1 MRVHNI
7 YTDENGETHFRDIDV
22 EMTQQGPD
30 GTTSK
35 RLPATGIYFRT
46 TPADWF
52 FDWHPATRRQY
63 VINLDA
69 PNKITAS
76 DGETRIIGV
85 GEIILIEDTHGKGHM
100 SQAVGQMRRSIM
112 IPIDWTKK
120 REPWSNGALPD
131 GAVDSLLLQ
140 CTPRTQPGS
149 AYASAL
155 QLSGACS
162 RVRKRKLWVASSFSV

>member
-1 MRVHNI
+1 MGICRCRRPVLAAKIACPLTVVFEETAAMRIHNI
-7 YTDENGETHFRDIDV
+7 YSDEDGETHFRDIDI
-22 EMTQQGPD
+22 EMSQVGPD

-35 RLPATGIYFRT
+35 RLPATGVYFRT

-69 PNKITAS
+69 PNQITAS

-85 GEIILIEDTHGKGHM
+85 GEIILIEDVHGKGHL

-112 IPIDWTKK
+112 IPID
-120 REPWSNGALPD
+120 
-131 GAVDSLLLQ
+131 
-140 CTPRTQPGS
+140 
-149 AYASAL
+149 
-155 QLSGACS
+155 
-162 RVRKRKLWVASSFSV
+162 

>member
-1 MRVHNI
+1 LHILNDSFFEETEAMRIHNI
-7 YTDENGETHFRDIDV
+7 YSDDDGETHFRDIDI
-22 EMTQQGPD
+22 EMSQVGPD

-35 RLPATGIYFRT
+35 RLPATGVYFRT

-85 GEIILIEDTHGKGHM
+85 GEIILIEDVHGKGHL
-100 SQAVGQMRRSIM
+100 SQAVGQMRR
-112 IPIDWTKK
+112 P
-120 REPWSNGALPD
+120 
-131 GAVDSLLLQ
+131 
-140 CTPRTQPGS
+140 
-149 AYASAL
+149 
-155 QLSGACS
+155 
-162 RVRKRKLWVASSFSV
+162 

>member
-1 MRVHNI
+1 MPRFPLAFCQHKMLVAVIEGRIRGHAYSHI
-7 YTDENGETHFRDIDV
+7 YSDENGETHFRDIDI
-22 EMTQQGPD
+22 EMSEVGPD

-35 RLPATGIYFRT
+35 RLPATGVYFRT

-85 GEIILIEDTHGKGHM
+85 GEILLIEDVHGKGHL
-100 SQAVGQMRRSIM
+100 SQAVGQMRRSVM
-112 IPIDWTKK
+112 IPID
-120 REPWSNGALPD
+120 
-131 GAVDSLLLQ
+131 
-140 CTPRTQPGS
+140 
-149 AYASAL
+149 
-155 QLSGACS
+155 
-162 RVRKRKLWVASSFSV
+162 

>member
-1 MRVHNI
+1 MRIHNI
-7 YTDENGETHFRDIDV
+7 YADENGETHFRDIDI
-22 EMTQQGPD
+22 EMSEVGPD

-52 FDWHPATRRQY
+52 FNWHPATRRQY

-85 GEIILIEDTHGKGHM
+85 GEIILIEDIHGKGHM
-100 SQAVGQMRRSIM
+100 SQAVGKFRRSVM
-112 IPIDWTKK
+112 IPID
-120 REPWSNGALPD
+120 
-131 GAVDSLLLQ
+131 
-140 CTPRTQPGS
+140 
-149 AYASAL
+149 
-155 QLSGACS
+155 
-162 RVRKRKLWVASSFSV
+162 